1 MSAFSKRLQP
11 TSTTLSCHE
20 LVHVWTPSCTNASA
34 GIFRSCFLESLKIYS
49 VLYLVGGILR
59 KAGVK
64 YFTDHYLQDVLRS
77 SLFLGVNGGGFAANI
92 CLLRKLLGSFNFT
105 TVVFL
110 PGLISSVVAIL
121 IEKKGRRST
130 LALYMTNL
138 AIETMYNMLKQR
150 QLVKPIPN
158 GEIILFCT
166 ATATMMYL
174 YQGDYVMI
182 FVMERTFLSWKR
194 QYCFVGEIA
203 VKRLVPDAIYRGS
216 GGMYYAVDYVNT
228 FYFGR
233 VVSVEGCFADLKFLH
248 SKSSTSS
255 DWPRTDDVDR
265 LHYSCIFYGPVLL
278 EGNCPYTISSQ
289 REVEKVHCFIRKQ
302 HKQKKGGLTDGLLN
316 SLIGFFL
323 GSGDS
328 KQQQDEQCTII
339 RSKQI
344 RSNWL
349 QATLKAFGTGY
360 FIQLVSLLSGRLKY
374 LTTKPGSFVS
384 IYKISQWV
392 LGLLRKKTDKLNDL
406 IAECVG
412 SSMCSTILLAISKC
426 RHCQKV
432 GIST

>member
-1 MSAFSKRLQP
+1 MSAFSKRPHP

-20 LVHVWTPSCTNASA
+20 LVHVWTPSCTNACA

-64 YFTDHYLQDVLRS
+64 YFTDNYLQDVLRS
-77 SLFLGVNGGGFAANI
+77 SLFLGVNGGGLAANI

-174 YQGDYVMI
+174 YQ
-182 FVMERTFLSWKR
+182 E
-194 QYCFVGEIA
+194 
-203 VKRLVPDAIYRGS
+203 
-216 GGMYYAVDYVNT
+216 
-228 FYFGR
+228 
-233 VVSVEGCFADLKFLH
+233 
-248 SKSSTSS
+248 
-255 DWPRTDDVDR
+255 
-265 LHYSCIFYGPVLL
+265 
-278 EGNCPYTISSQ
+278 
-289 REVEKVHCFIRKQ
+289 
-302 HKQKKGGLTDGLLN
+302 KGGLADGLLN
-316 SLIGFFL
+316 SLIRFFL

-328 KQQQDEQCTII
+328 RHQQDEQCTRI

-349 QATLKAFGTGY
+349 KATLKAFGTGY
-360 FIQLVSLLSGRLKY
+360 LIQLVSLLSGRLKY
-374 LTTKPGSFVS
+374 LTTKPGLFFRSFFNKDCVRCGLFLGSFVS
-384 IYKISQWV
+384 IYKIAQWV
-392 LGLLRKKTDKLNDL
+392 LGLLRKKTDRLNDL
-406 IAECVG
+406 IAG
-412 SSMCSTILLAISKC
+412 GMAGLSMIFYRSSTIALYLASKMFEVLYKQGTSAGILPSIPHAVILTYSFSTALLFHASVWEVQCVRPSYWRYLNVVTAKRFC
-426 RHCQKV
+426 ELNRWKADELFGTDSAKLFPKDDLYC
-432 GIST
+432 SLRRR